1 MTEAGR
7 GRPQLPRGQPKGRKE
22 VRTMLI
28 STTILFTTIV
38 SAVAIGIGAAY
49 AAIWGIL
56 TMFGHRPASQEPA
69 LVAVGAATQPLT
81 SSR

>member
-1 MTEAGR
+1 
-7 GRPQLPRGQPKGRKE
+7 
-22 VRTMLI
+22 MLI

-56 TMFGHRPASQEPA
+56 TLFGQRPGSAEPA
-69 LVAVGAATQPLT
+69 LVAVEASTQSLAA
-81 SSR
+81 SR